1 MNIDPTS
8 LVSDLMGGSSTTRGA
23 ALLTISARTMRGP
36 GVLAAVLACTS
47 DTGPAPSGVVPAR
60 KQDPFADF
68 FGGDAA
74 AAPAYT
80 VGELASDKL
89 VEAHLPGSSDTLRTL
104 AGFLAER
111 DDDDNAR
118 AIVARLLGVIA
129 WNDEVEAVRTLLPP
143 LLRSDTSLFE
153 ALPGLKEPGLT
164 AAVELALRPVSRR
177 AINELLNHPVAGEI
191 CHHAVRDALCN
202 GQLDEPTATLA
213 ELLALLSSWPGAAL
227 VPAQALCPTEPWAV
241 LFQAFDDE
249 GAHADLAAWLAA
261 PTPVPAA
268 LPGMALR
275 ALQSRS
281 PIAGF
286 PLAAFLR
293 WTDADATLVRRWRA
307 TEPCYDLLLE
317 WFLAG
322 WEHGERPERQW
333 EAALLLVEAGLHTPI
348 REQLSVALSGQDAS
362 RAVPWDPAFVRVLAS
377 ADPPLPDLEQ
387 ALIDLASK
395 HTDELLALVPALV
408 DGLSAESRRAL
419 VDAWIAQAEAAP
431 WERTRGRR
439 ALIHLR
445 KPGVSTDALEALL
458 QGITDNDLESRIA
471 AIAPQI
477 LREE

>member
-1 MNIDPTS
+1 MNIDPAS
-8 LVSDLMGGSSTTRGA
+8 LVSDLMGGSSATRGA
-23 ALLTISARTMRGP
+23 ALLTVSARTIRGP
-36 GVLAAVLACTS
+36 GVLAAVLACSS
-47 DTGPAPSGVVPAR
+47 DAGPAPSGIAPAR

-68 FGGDAA
+68 FGGAA

-89 VEAHLPGSSDTLRTL
+89 VEAHLPGNSDTLRTL

-118 AIVARLLGVIA
+118 ALVARLLGVIA
-129 WNDEVEAVRTLLPP
+129 WNDEVEAVRALLPP

-191 CHHAVRDALCN
+191 CHHAVRDALCS
-202 GQLDEPTATLA
+202 GTLDEPTAVLA

-227 VPAQALCPTEPWAV
+227 VPAQALRASEPWAV
-241 LFQAFDDE
+241 VFQAFDDDA
-249 GAHADLAAWLAA
+249 AHADLAAWLAA

-268 LPGMALR
+268 LPDMALR

-286 PLAAFLR
+286 PIAAFLR
-293 WTDADATLVRRWRA
+293 WTDADATLVKRWRA
-307 TEPCYDLLLE
+307 TMPCYDLLLE

-322 WEHGERPERQW
+322 WEHGVRPERQW
-333 EAALLLVEAGLHTPI
+333 EAALLLVEAGLHEPI
-348 REQLSVALSGQDAS
+348 REQLAVALSGHDAS
-362 RAVPWDPAFVRVLAS
+362 RTVPWDPAFIRVLA
-377 ADPPLPDLEQ
+377 AAEPPLPDVEQ

-395 HTDELLALVPALV
+395 HLDDVLAIAPALI
-408 DGLSAESRRAL
+408 DGLSAASRHAL
-419 VDAWIAQAEAAP
+419 VEAWVAEAEAAP
-431 WERTRGRR
+431 WERKRGRR
-439 ALIHLR
+439 GLIHLR
-445 KPGVSTDALEALL
+445 KPGVSTDALDALL
-458 QGITDNDLESRIA
+458 QGLPDDKLATRIS

-477 LREE
+477 LHEE